1 MYEELLN
8 ELDGLRLRTARFRRV
23 TLHLHSP
30 DSKDWARNGDKERNR
45 KDKFFADG
53 GTSLFLDELRP
64 YFDMVGVTD
73 HMKCGYAC
81 KLSEATTGADDC
93 VVLPGMEVN
102 FKPDAAL
109 GSIRIHLVVI
119 LPESSTQEDFVRI
132 LPPSIPSSDD
142 QRTGNEDVEGLD
154 IQEFTKRVHDL
165 NGICIAAHIES
176 DQGIRKRFR
185 QTAVETLKLFSDADE
200 TDLEKQNDV
209 SGSLKEYLIQSGI
222 DAVEIHSAD
231 KSCHYRWHSTKS
243 GQPFWM
249 PTLLTSDAHCVEDF
263 SRENKVTHI
272 KMTERSIQGLKGA
285 LDFPETRIR
294 FPDNLPDAPNP
305 RLLGIQIK
313 GTDDSFFEDTT
324 VAFAENLN
332 CLIGVRGSGKSTLV
346 ETLRYA
352 FGYNRTLSEI
362 GKSLEGSIREMQ
374 QANLSGCT
382 IRIVYQT
389 TDEDVRVLQTTFD
402 SKEDYSTKVYTS
414 DGDFIDVPDVEK
426 SGDFPLRL
434 YGWSEIETLG
444 REPSKQRDLL
454 DRLIPEI
461 APAIQRREDVRSQL
475 RTNRAVIQKHL
486 QEVQSAYIANDGVIR
501 RFREYKADFDKQNT
515 PDVKTIF
522 SALDVANEKK
532 ALLKQLK
539 TNAESV
545 TAELKDFGALSV
557 RSDLKE
563 MLEAG
568 SPQLRDWWHGEE
580 SKRLNISATEQDV
593 QKLLK
598 QVVDGLDSFTVLT
611 TDHTTECNAKILELQ
626 KELKEQFSADDSM
639 QRIADLRANADK
651 RLKVVT
657 SLRQEYQKKWKALMD
672 ALIARKDISAR
683 LEEIQNEIAGI
694 RAKKNDENE
703 ETMNGFLPETMK
715 VTIDF
720 RPGRDTHDF
729 KNALYKLFTNKR
741 KQLKGIQ
748 RVVATHVTPIEFARM
763 MGTGDFSALIGKTVK
778 TDDGDFA
785 FGDKEAAVCKE
796 QTFPFED
803 DESADVKILTNTGG
817 RLDMILDAQE
827 TPWDD
832 YETILLNGGPI
843 NEKSPGQRSSAMLPL
858 IALAERTP
866 LVIDQPEDNLDKRL
880 IGRVLTKVLAEL
892 KERRQII
899 VCTHDP
905 NILVGGDAEQV
916 IVLDAVSDKK
926 GKVSAHGSIDNGDIV
941 ETVIELLEGGAD
953 AFRSR
958 RKRYKGKA
966 GLE

>member
-1 MYEELLN
+1 MYEKLLSD
-8 ELDGLRLRTARFRRV
+8 LDTLRQQTARFRRV

-30 DSKDWARNGDKERNR
+30 DSKDWARNGDKELNC
-45 KDKFFADG
+45 KDKFFTDNG
-53 GTSLFLDELRP
+53 VVLFLNELRP
-64 YFDMVGVTD
+64 HFDMVGVTD

-81 KLSEATTGADDC
+81 KLSRATAGADDC
-93 VVLPGMEVN
+93 IVLPGMEVN

-109 GSIRIHLVVI
+109 GAIRIHLVVI
-119 LPESSTQEDFVRI
+119 LPQNSTKEDFAKI
-132 LPPSIPSSDD
+132 FPASIPSDD
-142 QRTGNEDVEGLD
+142 QRTGNEDVEGVD
-154 IQEFTKRVHDL
+154 IREFTKRVHDL
-165 NGICIAAHIES
+165 DGICIAAHVES
-176 DQGIRKRFR
+176 DQGIRRRFR
-185 QTAVETLKLFSDADE
+185 QTAVETLKLFSDEDG
-200 TDLEKQNDV
+200 TDIEKQNDV
-209 SGSLKEYLIQSGI
+209 QGNLKEYLIQSGI
-222 DAVEIHSAD
+222 DAVEIHTAD
-231 KSCHYRWHSTKS
+231 KSCHYRWQTTGS
-243 GQPFWM
+243 GQPFWI

-263 SRENKVTHI
+263 ARENRVTHI
-272 KMTERSIQGLKGA
+272 KMTERSIKGLKDA
-285 LDFPETRIR
+285 MDFPETRIR
-294 FPDNLPDAPNP
+294 FPENLPVAPNP

-313 GTDDSFFEDTT
+313 GTDDSFFEDVT

-346 ETLRYA
+346 EALRYA
-352 FGYNRTLSEI
+352 FGYNRTLGEI
-362 GKSLEGSIREMQ
+362 GKSLEVSIREMQ
-374 QANLSGCT
+374 QANLAGCN

-389 TDEDVRVLQTTFD
+389 TDEQIRVLQTTFD

-475 RTNRAVIQKHL
+475 RTNRAVIQQHL
-486 QEVQSAYIANDGVIR
+486 HEVQNAYVSNDGVIR

-522 SALDVANEKK
+522 SALDVANEKRT
-532 ALLKQLK
+532 LLKQLK

-545 TAELKDFGALSV
+545 IEELKELGALSV
-557 RSDLKE
+557 QSDLEE

-568 SPQLRDWWHGEE
+568 SQQLRDWWHGEG
-580 SKRLNISATEQDV
+580 SKRLNISATELDV

-598 QVVDGLDSFTVLT
+598 QVVDGLKSFMALT
-611 TDHTTECNAKILELQ
+611 TDHIAECDAKLLELQ
-626 KELKEQFSADDSM
+626 RELKEQFSENDSV
-639 QRIADLRANADK
+639 QRIADLRANAAK
-651 RLKVVT
+651 RLEAVA

-672 ALIARKDISAR
+672 ALVSRKEISAR

-694 RAKKNDENE
+694 RAKKNAENE
-703 ETMNGFLPETMK
+703 ETMNGFLPDAMK
-715 VTIDF
+715 VTVDF

-729 KNALYKLFTNKR
+729 MKILYKLFTNKS
-741 KQLKGIQ
+741 KQLRGIQ
-748 RVVATHVTPIEFARM
+748 RIIAAHVTPIEFAKM
-763 MGTGDFSALIGKTVK
+763 LGTGDFSALLGKTV
-778 TDDGDFA
+778 TMDDGDFT
-785 FGDKEAAVCKE
+785 FGGKEAAVCKE

-803 DESADVKILTNTGG
+803 DESADVKILTNTGD
-817 RLDMILDAQE
+817 RLNVILDVQE

-832 YETILLNGGPI
+832 YETILLNGGPV

-926 GKVSAHGSIDNGDIV
+926 GNVTAHGSIDNGHIV

-958 RKRYKGKA
+958 SKRYRGRA
-966 GLE
+966 GLG